1 MPAGY
6 VNTNHLNPELN
17 TAMTACPIPPSDVE
31 LAAVKQ
37 TADRLAQ
44 DEASS
49 ADRVQKIVADAS
61 ALRAMHDQA
70 PEPNVSPESI
80 ALAKAVLHRRS

>member
-1 MPAGY
+1 MTGY
-6 VNTNHLNPELN
+6 INTNHLNPELN

-44 DEASS
+44 DESS
-49 ADRVQKIVADAS
+49 LTDRVQTIVADAA
-61 ALRAMHDQA
+61 ALKAMRDQV
-70 PEPNVSPESI
+70 PEPIISPESI
-80 ALAKAVLHRRS
+80 ALAKAVLRRS